1 MATAVVNE
9 AFVAG
14 AVVAVVAVII
24 ATKAVV
30 RKNLRIMLSFFV
42 IVGFLLGLRLY
53 NRHKIWR
60 ESLIDSTK
68 PVLSQDILPL

>member
-9 AFVAG
+9 AFAAG

-30 RKNLRIMLSFFV
+30 RKNLRIMLSF
-42 IVGFLLGLRLY
+42 LL
-53 NRHKIWR
+53 
-60 ESLIDSTK
+60 
-68 PVLSQDILPL
+68 LSASC